1 MNAAAPEGAPAADLN
16 NGLLKSQNQEIVI
29 NFRDPLTAGPGA
41 TRRGVAPTPRS
52 GVGNILINAVR
63 DSAVSITN
71 PIVVCQTFMDVQ
83 VCSSF
88 KGGI

>member
-29 NFRDPLTAGPGA
+29 NFREPLTAGPGA

-52 GVGNILINAVR
+52 GVGNILIRVYQYIILQKIIHEFLKKMVSVR
-63 DSAVSITN
+63 D
-71 PIVVCQTFMDVQ
+71 
-83 VCSSF
+83 
-88 KGGI
+88 